1 MTATAFDAT
10 ALARR
15 LDAALR
21 ERVPIEPPSA
31 DGGLAAIADAY
42 AAQRAWAELREA
54 AGDRIVGRKIG
65 LTSPAM
71 QQQMGVGEPDFGDLW
86 ASCDL
91 GSGGGDDTTVA
102 LDRFVQPR
110 AEGEVAFL
118 LGADLG
124 RPEVTEDDARA
135 AVEAAAPAVEIVD
148 SRIAD
153 WRIQLVDTVADNASF
168 GAFVCGRWSAELAR
182 ADLPALPMRV
192 LRDGTEVV
200 AETGA
205 AVLGSPLV
213 AVAWLARKL
222 DSFGVGLRAGD
233 VVLSGSFGG
242 ALPIAAGDRYTVAVG
257 DQPPLTVTFAD
268 SWEAA

>member
-1 MTATAFDAT
+1 MSAAFDAA

-21 ERVPIEPPSA
+21 DRVPIPPPSETGELA
-31 DGGLAAIADAY
+31 DVAGAY

-71 QQQMGVGEPDFGDLW
+71 QRQMGVYEPDYGDLW

-91 GSGGGDDTTVA
+91 GSGAGGEVAVA

-110 AEGEVAFL
+110 AEGEVAFR

-124 RPEVTEDDARA
+124 GPEVTEADARA
-135 AVEAAAPAVEIVD
+135 AVDAAAPALEIVD

-153 WRIQLVDTVADNASF
+153 WRIALVDTVADNASF
-168 GAFVCGRWSAELAR
+168 GAFACGAWSAELAR

-192 LRDGTEVV
+192 LRAGEPVV
-200 AETGA
+200 SETGA
-205 AVLGSPLV
+205 AVLGSPLR

-222 DSFGVGLRAGD
+222 DSLGVGLRAGVHEGLLLD
-233 VVLSGSFGG
+233 RGTRAPGTGRRAWASIARAGG
-242 ALPIAAGDRYTVAVG
+242 GCAEISARVRR
-257 DQPPLTVTFAD
+257 
-268 SWEAA
+268 